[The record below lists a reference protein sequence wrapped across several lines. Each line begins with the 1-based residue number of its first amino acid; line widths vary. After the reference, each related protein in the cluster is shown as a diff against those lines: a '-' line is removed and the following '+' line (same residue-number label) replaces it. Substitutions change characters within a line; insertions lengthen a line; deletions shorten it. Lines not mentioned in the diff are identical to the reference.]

1 MNIDL
6 SQSGLG
12 VLASNSEI
20 SLQKMAAEY
29 LAKELFTK
37 SFPGKQIIRE
47 TKKEKTKKK
56 KGGKK

>member
-20 SLQKMAAEY
+20 SLQKMTADY

-37 SFPGKQIIRE
+37 SFPGKQR
-47 TKKEKTKKK
+47 KERQRKKK
-56 KGGKK
+56 RGKK